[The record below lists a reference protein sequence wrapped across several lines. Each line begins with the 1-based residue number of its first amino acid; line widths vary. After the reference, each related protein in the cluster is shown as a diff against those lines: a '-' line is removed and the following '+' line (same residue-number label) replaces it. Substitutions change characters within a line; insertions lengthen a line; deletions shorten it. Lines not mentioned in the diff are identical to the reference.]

1 MNLSWFDW
9 AIVVGILTLMI
20 SQVVASKRH
29 MQSVADFLAAGRTAG
44 RYVLSLSQGMAALG
58 AISIVGNIEMN
69 YVAGFTMSWWGLS
82 TAVVVL
88 FITATGWV
96 IYRFRQTRAL
106 TLAQF
111 FEMRY
116 SRKFR
121 IFAGLLAFF
130 SGIINFGIFPA
141 VGARFFI
148 YFCGLPQTF
157 WVLGVSI
164 STFALIM
171 ILLLSIA
178 LFFVFSGGQI
188 AVIVTDFIQGVFVNF
203 VFIAIVLFLLHKFDW
218 THIYQALEMAPKDAS
233 LINPFHT
240 SHLKDF
246 NFWYFLI
253 GIIGIVYATMSWQGT
268 QGYNASAQ
276 NAHEAKMAGMLSNW
290 RNIPQTI
297 FLLLIPIVAYTV
309 LHHSDYASIADT
321 VNAALKGIS
330 NEAIQ
335 SQVRIPLVL
344 TQILPPGFLGA
355 FAAVMLA
362 AFISTHDT
370 YLHSW
375 GSIFIQ
381 DVIMPFRNKP
391 FEPKQHIR
399 ILRLSILGVA
409 VFIFFFSLLFRQNQ
423 YIFLFFAITGAIFA
437 GGSGA
442 VIIGGLYWKW
452 GTTAAAWWAMIV
464 GSTIAVGGI
473 ILHQIDPNFPV
484 NGQWFWGIAMAA
496 STAIYIG
503 VSLLGKRK
511 PFNMDKLLHR
521 GAYAIPDETRVVREE
536 TPKGLRALGIGKE
549 FTRGDKLIYFV
560 TYAWIFGWTLVFI
573 VGTIY
578 NLLHEVSDAAWMKF
592 WMVNVWLNV
601 VASIVVVIWFTIG
614 GVIDL
619 KAMSRRLETL
629 VRDAHDDG
637 FVPEEEEM

>member
-1 MNLSWFDW
+1 LNLGWFDW

-20 SQVVASKRH
+20 SQVLTSKRH

-58 AISIVGNIEMN
+58 AISIIGNIEMN

-96 IYRFRQTRAL
+96 IYRFRETRAL

-121 IFAGLLAFF
+121 IFAGLLAFL

-157 WVLGVSI
+157 SVLGISV
-164 STFALIM
+164 STFVLIM

-218 THIYQALEMAPKDAS
+218 THIYQALETAPKDAS

-253 GIIGIVYATMSWQGT
+253 GVIGIVYATMSWQGT
-268 QGYNASAQ
+268 QGYNSSAQ

-321 VNAALKGIS
+321 VNAALKGIP
-330 NEAIQ
+330 NKAIQ

-381 DVIMPFRNKP
+381 DVIMPFRKTP

-399 ILRLSILGVA
+399 ILRFSILGVA

-473 ILHQIDPNFPV
+473 ILHQINPNFPI

-496 STAIYIG
+496 STTIYIG
-503 VSLLGKRK
+503 ISLLQGKP

-521 GAYAIPDETRVVREE
+521 GKYAIPDETHIVQKEA
-536 TPKGLRALGIGKE
+536 PKGLAILGFDRE
-549 FTRGDKLIYFV
+549 FSRGDKVIYIL
-560 TYAWIFGWTLVFI
+560 TYIWIFGWTIVFI
-573 VGTIY
+573 LGTIY
-578 NLLHEVSDAAWMKF
+578 NLLHQVSDAAWMKF
-592 WMVNVWLNV
+592 WIVNVWLNV
-601 VASIVVVIWFTIG
+601 AVAIVVVIWFTIG

-619 KAMSRRLETL
+619 KAMRHRLETL
-629 VRDAHDDG
+629 VRDTRDDG
-637 FVPEEEEM
+637 FVSEEKG